1 MRQVTL
7 CNGVKAWS
15 ASPSKYVQEAVRNLE
30 TYLEKQGKGIKL
42 PKRAMA
48 PWPNDYVSELD
59 DTPELGATMV
69 SHYQSLVGILHWMV
83 ELGRVDMIVEVSIL
97 ASHMAMPREGHLIA
111 AYHVFAYIKRHHN
124 SRLVFDPSYPE
135 IDMSVFTSH
144 DWKEFYGD
152 VQEAIPPNAPQPLGK
167 DIDLRMYVDSD
178 HAGDKSNRRSR
189 TGYFIYLNSALI
201 MWKSKKQATIETSV
215 FGAEFVAMKAGIE
228 TLRGL
233 RYELRMM
240 GIGISGPSYIYG
252 DNMSVIYNTQRPE
265 STLRKKSNAICY
277 HAVRESVAMGESLT
291 GHIKSTENPADIAT
305 KVMANGQKRRNLVNK
320 LLYDLY
326 DHGHD
331 NEDANSPA
339 RAEPKQYE
347 G

>member
-1 MRQVTL
+1 
-7 CNGVKAWS
+7 
-15 ASPSKYVQEAVRNLE
+15 
-30 TYLEKQGKGIKL
+30 
-42 PKRAMA
+42 
-48 PWPNDYVSELD
+48 
-59 DTPELGATMV
+59 
-69 SHYQSLVGILHWMV
+69 
-83 ELGRVDMIVEVSIL
+83 
-97 ASHMAMPREGHLIA
+97 MAMPREGHLIA
-111 AYHVFAYIKRHHN
+111 AYHVFSYIKRHHN

-233 RYELRMM
+233 RYKLRMM